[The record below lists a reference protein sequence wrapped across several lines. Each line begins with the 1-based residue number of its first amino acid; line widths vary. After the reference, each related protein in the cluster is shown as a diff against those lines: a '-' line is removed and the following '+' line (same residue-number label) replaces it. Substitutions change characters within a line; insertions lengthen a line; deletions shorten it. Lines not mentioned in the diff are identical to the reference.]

1 MDSGVQVCCNG
12 VIYEERF
19 CERDGEGYGDVFMG
33 SKKMKFQNKRV
44 RERWIVVC
52 QYVAWSSSYRAK
64 YITRLELVEGK
75 FSKLGKV
82 FDKVSDFISEILVF
96 SQKKKV

>member
-1 MDSGVQVCCNG
+1 MHSGAQVCCNG

-52 QYVAWSSSYRAK
+52 
-64 YITRLELVEGK
+64 
-75 FSKLGKV
+75 
-82 FDKVSDFISEILVF
+82 
-96 SQKKKV
+96 